1 MNDQSISSSLLAQ
14 TRQAREAAL
23 CLGNLPTERKN
34 RVLQAFA
41 IALRDRSREI
51 LEANVLDL
59 EEAEKMRHK
68 GTLTE
73 SAYRRVALSQ
83 GKIEQMALNCES
95 VARLDDPVGR
105 IQQATRLD
113 DGLDLYRVSCPI
125 GVILVIFESR
135 PDAVVQISTLAIK
148 SGNAV
153 ILKGGREAQHSNRK
167 LVELLRETASQVD
180 GMPIEAISLIETRED
195 VAMLVRMSDELDMII
210 PRGSNELVRSIQS
223 KAQVPVLGHANGIC
237 HVYLDAEADLKK
249 ALEIVIDASVELLA

>member
-23 CLGNLPTERKN
+23 CLCNLPTERKN

-51 LEANVLDL
+51 LEANALDL
-59 EEAEKMRHK
+59 EEAEKMLHK

-83 GKIEQMALNCES
+83 GKIEQMAFNCKS

-135 PDAVVQISTLAIK
+135 PDAVVQI
-148 SGNAV
+148 
-153 ILKGGREAQHSNRK
+153 
-167 LVELLRETASQVD
+167 
-180 GMPIEAISLIETRED
+180 
-195 VAMLVRMSDELDMII
+195 
-210 PRGSNELVRSIQS
+210 
-223 KAQVPVLGHANGIC
+223 
-237 HVYLDAEADLKK
+237 
-249 ALEIVIDASVELLA
+249 